1 MKDFLALINGCPWL
15 SLIRNHNVGQ
25 SHKAVF
31 VFVLFFQC
39 RLQQLH
45 SVGEREWEL
54 IDDNSILKRN
64 DSLACRLILDP
75 PVQLCQAEHHLPY
88 PKSVCMDSA
97 HHWPYIQATRVN
109 FPPCQWEFDGH
120 LWWLM
125 LLSGQISMTWMWC
138 WWVFLI
144 VSSGFRNSACDNVEI
159 FTYSSELLSCNE
171 LNDESS
177 SVHKAFIALHIKA
190 GWLEICNRACCPTV
204 SRHQKR

>member
-1 MKDFLALINGCPWL
+1 MKKVKKERSILNWSERFSSSIKWL
-15 SLIRNHNVGQ
+15 SMIIFNKKSQCRTEPQ
-25 SHKAVF
+25 SSFCF
-31 VFVLFFQC
+31 VFFRC

-45 SVGEREWEL
+45 SVGEREWDL

-75 PVQLCQAEHHLPY
+75 PVQLCQAEQHLPY
-88 PKSVCMDSA
+88 PKSLCMDSA

-125 LLSGQISMTWMWC
+125 LLSGQISRTWMWC

-144 VSSGFRNSACDNVEI
+144 VSSGFRN
-159 FTYSSELLSCNE
+159 FEL
-171 LNDESS
+171 
-177 SVHKAFIALHIKA
+177 
-190 GWLEICNRACCPTV
+190 
-204 SRHQKR
+204 